1 MAIPSEMPSPE
12 VPQPEEPKPKPTPAL
27 KLTCVAR
34 FPRTR
39 VLAWDGD
46 VLYASRE
53 YELVRC
59 RAAEF
64 PVLWE
69 HVARFS
75 PVWWRKVTSASR
87 LGFRLVRDG
96 FHALGVLPSGDLI
109 AAVPGAI
116 AMLRPGEKDF
126 RITHVLQRGTRP
138 LNIAVT
144 PDGRVFW
151 GEYFDN
157 PGRNAVHIYGSD
169 DRGASWKVVYSF
181 EKKAIRHVHNIVYDR
196 WADCFWVLT
205 GDIDGECRVLRASL
219 DFSRV
224 ESVISGNQQARAV
237 AAVPKKDGLYFASD
251 TPLEQNYIYKLDRQ
265 GNLARLAEIH
275 ASVLCGCAVGD
286 AVFFTTMIEPSAVN
300 LDRTVSVYGSAD
312 DAAWP
317 RLQSWKKDRW
327 SEKLFQYGNAFLA
340 AGSNTTDLVAAT
352 SIAVEGHDMEASLWQ
367 MEMIYAGLGE
377 QRS

>member
-1 MAIPSEMPSPE
+1 MAIPSEVPPPE
-12 VPQPEEPKPKPTPAL
+12 VPQPNVSQPTTAPNL

-46 VLYASRE
+46 ILYASRG

-59 RAAEF
+59 RTAE
-64 PVLWE
+64 PSMPWE
-69 HVARFS
+69 RVADFS
-75 PVWWRKVTSASR
+75 PVWWRKITSSTR

-96 FHALGVLPSGDLI
+96 FHSLVVLPSGELV
-109 AAVPGAI
+109 AALPRAI
-116 AMLRPGEKDF
+116 ATLRPREKKF
-126 RITHVLQRGTRP
+126 RVTHVLQRGTRP
-138 LNIAVT
+138 LNIAVA

-157 PGRNAVHIYGSD
+157 PGRDAVHIYGSD
-169 DRGASWKVVYSF
+169 NGGASWKVVYSF
-181 EKKAIRHVHNIVYDR
+181 EKNAIRHVHNIVYDR
-196 WADCFWVLT
+196 WGDCFWVLT
-205 GDIDGECRVLRASL
+205 GDVGGECRVLRASL
-219 DFSRV
+219 DFRRI

-237 AAVPKKDGLYFASD
+237 AAVPKEDGLYFASD

-286 AVFFTTMIEPSAVN
+286 AVFFTTMVEPSAVN
-300 LDRTVSVYGSAD
+300 LDCSVSVYGSTD
-312 DAAWP
+312 HAAWP

-327 SEKLFQYGNAFLA
+327 SEKLFQYGNAFLPT
-340 AGSNTTDLVAAT
+340 GNNNTDLLAIT
-352 SIAVEGHDMEASLWQ
+352 TIAVEGQDLEASLWRV
-367 MEMIYAGLGE
+367 GPLL
-377 QRS
+377 RN